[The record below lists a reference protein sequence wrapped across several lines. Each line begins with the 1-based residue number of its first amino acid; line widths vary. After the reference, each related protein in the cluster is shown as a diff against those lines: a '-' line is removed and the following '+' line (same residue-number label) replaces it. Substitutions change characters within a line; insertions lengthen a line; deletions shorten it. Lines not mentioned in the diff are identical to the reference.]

1 MSSADPL
8 SSPIECTDDPARV
21 DLAQLL
27 DLYRI
32 TWWAQDRTR
41 DQVRRALEHSRPVI
55 SAWEGKRMVGFTRV
69 ISDLTYRATI
79 WDVIVL
85 PSHQGRGVGTLMMHR
100 VLEHPARILRAAG
113 LSEGTG
119 HGDDIPALAPG
130 SGTRNPR
137 GPLDGRRRTEWK
149 A

>member
-1 MSSADPL
+1 MPSANPL

-85 PSHQGRGVGTLMMHR
+85 PSHQGRGIGKLMMHR
-100 VLEHPARILRAAG
+100 VLEHPDLRTVTNFVLLTKDRHAFYERLGFRKERDMAM
-113 LSEGTG
+113 TF
-119 HGDDIPALAPG
+119 
-130 SGTRNPR
+130 
-137 GPLDGRRRTEWK
+137 RR
-149 A
+149 